1 MGINEVDEWVRSV
14 SGILE
19 RFYPTAAAKATGLP
33 LGAVFRQLVGLTHI
47 GWLELV
53 YEVRC
58 NECNFTLALEH
69 VLDPTELYEKEYS
82 CHICGDDIEVTAENV
97 YPVFF
102 VRAEW
107 SDTLKKTH
115 AANGRKIYPVG
126 GESAPIEQIG
136 LDWIDYVLAPSE
148 IQTLKELVPTV
159 PEVKSALVELEGA
172 IPRDR
177 AEKKDRLRRAKEW
190 GETLH
195 VWVKLYKDAGI
206 GTAVPVAV
214 AKAPEIIAALEKLL
228 HWIAQ

>member
-1 MGINEVDEWVRSV
+1 M
-14 SGILE
+14 
-19 RFYPTAAAKATGLP
+19 
-33 LGAVFRQLVGLTHI
+33 
-47 GWLELV
+47 
-53 YEVRC
+53 
-58 NECNFTLALEH
+58 
-69 VLDPTELYEKEYS
+69 
-82 CHICGDDIEVTAENV
+82 
-97 YPVFF
+97 
-102 VRAEW
+102 
-107 SDTLKKTH
+107 
-115 AANGRKIYPVG
+115 
-126 GESAPIEQIG
+126 
-136 LDWIDYVLAPSE
+136 
-148 IQTLKELVPTV
+148 VPTV

>member
-107 SDTLKKTH
+107 SDTLKKPTPPMGGRSIPL
-115 AANGRKIYPVG
+115 AANPHPSSRLDL
-126 GESAPIEQIG
+126 IG
-136 LDWIDYVLAPSE
+136 LTTFS
-148 IQTLKELVPTV
+148 
-159 PEVKSALVELEGA
+159 
-172 IPRDR
+172 
-177 AEKKDRLRRAKEW
+177 LRVRSKR
-190 GETLH
+190 
-195 VWVKLYKDAGI
+195 
-206 GTAVPVAV
+206 
-214 AKAPEIIAALEKLL
+214 
-228 HWIAQ
+228 